1 MSRYI
6 LKKEYLLIFFAKAT
20 SQVHAC
26 MDLATARLSTLI
38 TVSFYIFAVF
48 RSGGR

>member
-26 MDLATARLSTLI
+26 MDLATAREREIYICVNLSF
-38 TVSFYIFAVF
+38 VYFNNC
-48 RSGGR
+48 